1 MTLDLRRSSSALIGL
16 VLCVTAS
23 RTLAQPPSERLTL
36 TTADGQQIFAF
47 WYAKD
52 MTRQSPVALLL
63 HNPGA
68 THSNWLPILEPLQ
81 RAGFRILAIDFRGH
95 GDSKETTP
103 EAYEAMR
110 QRDSTPYRA
119 MIHDVEAAVQ
129 WLMQEQKIGPER
141 IGLIGGEFAA
151 NLALEAMARNR
162 ALGAVVAMS
171 PSKNY
176 FSFPLEATTKKIGNK
191 PIFVMVPKQILNEG
205 ASQIQEQQRNNPG
218 FEIKIYPKYEFHGV
232 HTLGLSW
239 RVEDTIATWMKK
251 VFGLDP

>member
-1 MTLDLRRSSSALIGL
+1 MSRLRRASILLGLALCSI
-16 VLCVTAS
+16 AN
-23 RTLAQPPSERLTL
+23 RALAQPASERLML
-36 TTADGQQIFAF
+36 TTSDGQQIFAF

-52 MTRQSPVALLL
+52 MPRQSPVALLL

-68 THSNWLPILEPLQ
+68 THAHWLPILEPLQ

-95 GDSKETTP
+95 GDSKATTT

-110 QRDSTPYRA
+110 QRDPKPYRD
-119 MIHDVEAAVQ
+119 MIHDVEAAVL
-129 WLMQEQKIGPER
+129 WLVREQKLAPEH

-162 ALGAVVAMS
+162 TLGAVVAMS

-176 FSFPLEATTKKIGNK
+176 YSFPLEATTKKIGRK
-191 PIFVMVPKQILNEG
+191 PILVMVPKQILNDG
-205 ASQIQEQQRNNPG
+205 ASQIQAQQSGNPA
-218 FEIKIYPKYEFHGV
+218 FELKIYPKYEFHGV

-239 RVEDTIATWMKK
+239 RVEETIAKWMKK
-251 VFGLDP
+251 VFGLDA

>member
-1 MTLDLRRSSSALIGL
+1 MTRLRCVSILLGL
-16 VLCVTAS
+16 LVGATAG
-23 RTLAQPPSERLTL
+23 RALAQPTSERLLLSTS
-36 TTADGQQIFAF
+36 DGQQIFAF

-52 MTRQSPVALLL
+52 MPAQSPVALLL

-68 THSNWLPILEPLQ
+68 THANWLPILEPLQ

-110 QRDSTPYRA
+110 SRDPKPYRD

-129 WLMQEQKIGPER
+129 WLTRQQKLAPRQIA
-141 IGLIGGEFAA
+141 LIGGEHAA

-176 FSFPLEATTKKIGNK
+176 YAFPLESTTKKIGRK
-191 PIFVMVPKQILNEG
+191 PIFVMVPKQILNDG
-205 ASQIQEQQRNNPG
+205 ANQIKEQQRGNPE
-218 FEIKIYPKYEFHGV
+218 FELKIYPRYEFHGV

-239 RVEDTIATWMKK
+239 RVEETITTWLKK
-251 VFGLDP
+251 VFGLDA